1 MKLNVGCGGVYKR
14 GYLNVDA
21 FDTTVADQTM
31 SAVDLALEDNTAER
45 IECVQL
51 IEHLGLPGGIYTLSE
66 CFRVLQP
73 EGTLLVETPDIMRS
87 FQQYIHGR
95 RETRKNILPWIYGI
109 ETPGMQHK
117 FCFPADLLKEM
128 ITKIGFTKVK
138 TKYFSRDDYEP
149 VLQVTCS
156 KPKEDSVSQCIALYR
171 KKLIKE
177 HVVDFHNQL
186 LSLEQEIVIDFFSS
200 KLRLCKKQ
208 KFDSFLGEI
217 TREGAVSSPTMTV
230 LFFDALV
237 DKQIIPAEKA
247 KEYRHVLQHLISL
260 DFPSI
265 LCFGIREIPD
275 FIGEQSRLVD
285 TIRALGAKSV
295 NTLLNPTRR
304 SRALK
309 SMIET
314 KQKIKPYDTL
324 PLFSEK
330 MLLQKAHR
338 FFQRGAKA
346 FVLAKYHEAID
357 FFLLSICFYRNQI
370 LSYWNLGRLYSLV
383 NNNEQSKKY
392 YEITF
397 DLLRHIKH
405 GSKAMIQQKLKREF
419 TCPPTERPVDPLF
432 SLSDL
437 VS

>member
-1 MKLNVGCGGVYKR
+1 MKLNLGCGGVYKR

-31 SAVDLALEDNTAER
+31 SAVDLALEDNTAKR

-51 IEHLGLPGGIYTLSE
+51 IEHLGLPSGIYALSE

-73 EGTLLVETPDIMRS
+73 EGTLLVETPDNTRS
-87 FQQYIHGR
+87 FQKYIEGD
-95 RETRKNILPWIYGI
+95 RETRKNILPWIYGV

-117 FCFPADLLKEM
+117 FCFPADLLEEI

-138 TKYFSRDDYEP
+138 TKCFSRDDYEP
-149 VLQVTCS
+149 VLQVTGS
-156 KPKEDSVSQCIALYR
+156 KPKEYGLSQCISIYR
-171 KKLIKE
+171 KKLIQE
-177 HVVDFHNQL
+177 QVVDFQNQL
-186 LSLEQEIVIDFFSS
+186 ISLEQEKVIDFFSS
-200 KLRLCKKQ
+200 KLPLFEKQ
-208 KFDSFLGEI
+208 KLGNFLGEI
-217 TREGAVSSPTMTV
+217 TREGAVYSPIMTF

-237 DKQIIPAEKA
+237 DEQMVPEEKA
-247 KEYRHVLQHLISL
+247 EEYRNMLQHLISL

-265 LCFGIREIPD
+265 LCFGVREMPG

-285 TIRALGAKSV
+285 TIRELGVKSV
-295 NTLLNPTRR
+295 KNLLNPKRR
-304 SRALK
+304 SGALK
-309 SMIET
+309 SITET

-330 MLLQKAHR
+330 MLVQKANR

-346 FVLAKYHEAID
+346 FILAEYHEAID

-370 LSYWNLGRLYSLV
+370 LSYWNLGRLYSLA
-383 NNNEQSKKY
+383 NNSEQSKKY

-397 DLLRHIKH
+397 DLLRRVEH
-405 GSKAMIQQKLKREF
+405 GSKALIQEKLKGEL
-419 TCPPTERPVDPLF
+419 TCLPAERPVDPLF
-432 SLSDL
+432 SLCDI